1 VVENIRTI
9 SKIFGII
16 FVVEVAILS
25 AIVWWSS
32 NGINVDSER
41 IKTIAS
47 IIASLITAL
56 LTTMLV
62 YSNFYQRPELAFTGF
77 LIEPK
82 ERTETSEQTPT
93 GEQHCAKEEYLEQ
106 VGGNYQVRNDKYSK
120 KFPTWVKKVECKSP
134 PSFLRVRND
143 LTNLGFFTA
152 NIHEIRYFKTF
163 PSQAL
168 LYVLPKRISLEHQER
183 EVIEIP
189 QDILSKTMRIERG
202 TYGLKFEV
210 IGATMKC
217 SKQLWI
223 HISEDLKTIK
233 WSESRFKILTGFC

>member
-1 VVENIRTI
+1 MVENIRTI
-9 SKIFGII
+9 SKIFGVI
-16 FVVEVAILS
+16 FVVEIAIFSTILL
-25 AIVWWSS
+25 WSYH
-32 NGINVDSER
+32 GISDESER
-41 IKTIAS
+41 IKSTAS
-47 IIASLITAL
+47 IVASFVVVL
-56 LTTMLV
+56 LTTSLV
-62 YSNFYQRPELAFTGF
+62 YYNFYQKPELAFTGF

-82 ERTETSEQTPT
+82 ERTQTSEQTPT

-134 PSFLRVRND
+134 PSFLEVRND

-152 NIHEIRYFKTF
+152 NIHEIRYYKTF

-168 LYVLPKRISLEHQER
+168 LYVLPKRRSLAHQAR
-183 EVIEIP
+183 ETIIFP
-189 QDILSKTMRIERG
+189 QDILSKVMRIERG